1 MYARPGCFYSTS
13 RTAASS
19 SSLLGMMEENFRRIA
34 DAVRLP
40 EGSRARIRAQIA
52 SRAEEQEASMQNKPK
67 KRLPRLAVAAII
79 IAAALTLTA
88 AAAAVVHRFR
98 NDIIV
103 SSVSELPAPT
113 EDTPTAVAVVTDS
126 QSAAQTLDEIL
137 AEGPY
142 ITAEEWETGEKI
154 GGTTSAQYGGW
165 DTAELISS
173 DPALSV
179 RRITRETDSAEKM
192 QYMAEDP
199 ADLLP
204 VLTGKIR
211 FDLTWLAE
219 HYSVIIPDD
228 QAYIIRDE
236 DGAFVSEYFSAAYG
250 ANDGKGWVS
259 LDMDYDTTRKGLG
272 PSYIVNGTLDQ
283 AYYYTT
289 QDGYEF
295 LITAS
300 HDEVWASCYTVHATV
315 SLYSAYLT
323 TAEVEQ
329 IVEHLALSITE

>member
-1 MYARPGCFYSTS
+1 
-13 RTAASS
+13 
-19 SSLLGMMEENFRRIA
+19 MEQSFKHLA

-40 EGSRARIRAQIA
+40 EGSRARIRTQIA
-52 SRAEEQEASMQNKPK
+52 SHRKEQEASTVKQPK
-67 KRLPRLAVAAII
+67 KHLPRLAVAAII

-88 AAAAVVHRFR
+88 AAAAVIHQFR
-98 NDIIV
+98 NDILI
-103 SSVSELPAPT
+103 SDLSEIPEPT
-113 EDTPTAVAVVTDS
+113 GDTPMAVAVAKPASSRKAPKT
-126 QSAAQTLDEIL
+126 L
-137 AEGPY
+137 AERLADGPRF
-142 ITAEEWETGEKI
+142 TMEEWRNGEKI
-154 GGTTSAQYGGW
+154 DGW
-165 DTAELISS
+165 DHAELISD
-173 DPALSV
+173 DPALCI
-179 RRITRETDSAEKM
+179 RRITRDEDGAEKM

-219 HYSVIIPDD
+219 HYSVVIPDD

-272 PSYIVNGTLDQ
+272 PSYIVNGTFDQ

-295 LITAS
+295 LITADS
-300 HDEVWASCYTVHATV
+300 GTVWADCTTDHASV
-315 SLYSAYLT
+315 SLYGAYLT
-323 TAEVEQ
+323 TQDMEQ
-329 IVEHLALSITE
+329 IVEYMAVSMRE

>member
-1 MYARPGCFYSTS
+1 
-13 RTAASS
+13 
-19 SSLLGMMEENFRRIA
+19 MMEENFRRIA

-67 KRLPRLAVAAII
+67 KHLPRLAVAAII

-142 ITAEEWETGEKI
+142 ITAEEWESGEKI

-179 RRITRETDSAEKM
+179 RRITRDEDGAEKM
-192 QYMAEDP
+192 QYMAADP

-204 VLTGKIR
+204 VLTGNIR
-211 FDLTWLAE
+211 FDLTWLSENYKA
-219 HYSVIIPDD
+219 VTLDD
-228 QAYIIRDE
+228 QAFIVRDE
-236 DGAFVSEYFSAAYG
+236 DGNPVSEYFWAAYG
-250 ANDGKGWVS
+250 ANDGKGWFR
-259 LDMDYDTTRKGLG
+259 LEIMHDTTWNLS
-272 PSYIVNGTLDQ
+272 PDYIVDGTFEE

-289 QDGYEF
+289 ADGYEF
-295 LITAS
+295 LITA
-300 HDEVWASCYTVHATV
+300 DGDTVWADCTTAKTNV
-315 SLYSAYLT
+315 SLYGAYLT
-323 TAEVEQ
+323 TRDLEQ
-329 IVEHLALSITE
+329 IVEHLSVSIAE

>member
-1 MYARPGCFYSTS
+1 
-13 RTAASS
+13 
-19 SSLLGMMEENFRRIA
+19 MMEENFRRIA
-34 DAVRLP
+34 DTVRLP

-52 SRAEEQEASMQNKPK
+52 SRVEEQEASMQNKPK

-179 RRITRETDSAEKM
+179 RRITREADGAEKM

-219 HYSVIIPDD
+219 HYSVVIPDD

-272 PSYIVNGTLDQ
+272 PSYIVNGTFDQ

-300 HDEVWASCYTVHATV
+300 HDKVWASCYTDHAAV
-315 SLYSAYLT
+315 SLYGAYLT
-323 TAEVEQ
+323 TSDLEQ
-329 IVEHLALSITE
+329 IVEHLSVSIAE

>member
-1 MYARPGCFYSTS
+1 
-13 RTAASS
+13 
-19 SSLLGMMEENFRRIA
+19 MMEENFRRIA

-67 KRLPRLAVAAII
+67 KHLPRLAVAAII

-103 SSVSELPAPT
+103 SSVSELPAST

-142 ITAEEWETGEKI
+142 ITAEEWESGEKI

-179 RRITRETDSAEKM
+179 RRITRETDGAEKM

-219 HYSVIIPDD
+219 HYSVVIPDD

-272 PSYIVNGTLDQ
+272 PSYIVNGTFDQ

-295 LITAS
+295 LITES
-300 HDEVWASCYTVHATV
+300 RDKVWASCYTDHAAV
-315 SLYSAYLT
+315 SLYGAYLT
-323 TAEVEQ
+323 TSDLEQ
-329 IVEHLALSITE
+329 IVEHLALSISE

>member
-1 MYARPGCFYSTS
+1 
-13 RTAASS
+13 
-19 SSLLGMMEENFRRIA
+19 MMEENFKRIA

-67 KRLPRLAVAAII
+67 KHLPRLAVAAII

-113 EDTPTAVAVVTDS
+113 EDTPTAVAEPAS
-126 QSAAQTLDEIL
+126 GRKAPKTLEERLADGPRFTMDE
-137 AEGPY
+137 
-142 ITAEEWETGEKI
+142 WRNGEKI
-154 GGTTSAQYGGW
+154 DGTISHLYTGW
-165 DTAELISS
+165 DHSELISD
-173 DPALSV
+173 DPALCI
-179 RRITRETDSAEKM
+179 RRITRTEDGAEKM

-219 HYSVIIPDD
+219 HYSVVIPDD

-236 DGAFVSEYFSAAYG
+236 DGAFVSEYFWAAYG
-250 ANDGKGWVS
+250 ANDGKGWFR
-259 LDMDYDTTRKGLG
+259 LEIMHDTTWNLS
-272 PSYIVNGTLDQ
+272 PDYIVDGTFEE

-289 QDGYEF
+289 ASGYEF
-295 LITAS
+295 LITA
-300 HDEVWASCYTVHATV
+300 DGDTVWADCTTAKTSV
-315 SLYSAYLT
+315 SLYGAYLT
-323 TAEVEQ
+323 TRDLEQ
-329 IVEHLALSITE
+329 IVEHLALSISE

>member
-1 MYARPGCFYSTS
+1 
-13 RTAASS
+13 
-19 SSLLGMMEENFRRIA
+19 MMEENFRRIA

-67 KRLPRLAVAAII
+67 KHLPRLAVAAII

-179 RRITRETDSAEKM
+179 RRITRETDGAEKM

-204 VLTGKIR
+204 VLNGKIR

-219 HYSVIIPDD
+219 HYSVVIPDD

-272 PSYIVNGTLDQ
+272 PSYIVNGTFDQ

-300 HDEVWASCYTVHATV
+300 HDKVWASCYTDHAAV
-315 SLYSAYLT
+315 SLYGAYLT
-323 TAEVEQ
+323 TRDLEQ
-329 IVEHLALSITE
+329 IVEHLALSISE

>member
-1 MYARPGCFYSTS
+1 
-13 RTAASS
+13 
-19 SSLLGMMEENFRRIA
+19 MMEENFRRIA

-67 KRLPRLAVAAII
+67 KHLPRLAVAAII

-103 SSVSELPAPT
+103 SSVSELPAST

-142 ITAEEWETGEKI
+142 ITAEEWESGEKI

-179 RRITRETDSAEKM
+179 RRITRETDGAEKM

-219 HYSVIIPDD
+219 HYSVVIPDD

-236 DGAFVSEYFSAAYG
+236 DGGFVSEYFWAAYG
-250 ANDGKGWVS
+250 ANDGKGWFR
-259 LDMDYDTTRKGLG
+259 LEIMHDTTWNLS
-272 PSYIVNGTLDQ
+272 PDYIVDGTFEE

-289 QDGYEF
+289 ANGCEF
-295 LITAS
+295 LITA
-300 HDEVWASCYTVHATV
+300 DGDTVWADCTTAKTSV
-315 SLYSAYLT
+315 SLYGTYLT
-323 TAEVEQ
+323 TADIEQ
-329 IVEHLALSITE
+329 IAEHLAVSIAD

>member
-1 MYARPGCFYSTS
+1 
-13 RTAASS
+13 
-19 SSLLGMMEENFRRIA
+19 MMEENFRRIA

-67 KRLPRLAVAAII
+67 KHLPRLAVAAII

-113 EDTPTAVAVVTDS
+113 EDTPTAVAEPAS
-126 QSAAQTLDEIL
+126 GRKAPKTLEERLADGPRFTMDE
-137 AEGPY
+137 
-142 ITAEEWETGEKI
+142 WRNGEKI
-154 GGTTSAQYGGW
+154 DGTISHLYTGW
-165 DTAELISS
+165 DHSELISD
-173 DPALSV
+173 DPALCI
-179 RRITRETDSAEKM
+179 RRITRTEDGAEKM
-192 QYMAEDP
+192 QYMAADP
-199 ADLLP
+199 ANLLP

-219 HYSVIIPDD
+219 HYSVVIPDD
-228 QAYIIRDE
+228 QAFIIRDA
-236 DGAFVSEYFSAAYG
+236 DGNLANEFFWASYG
-250 ANDGKGWVS
+250 ANDGKGWVR
-259 LDMDYDTTRKGLG
+259 LEIMYDSTWNLS
-272 PSYIVNGTLDQ
+272 PAYIVDGSFEE

-289 QDGYEF
+289 ASGCEF
-295 LITAS
+295 LITADS
-300 HDEVWASCYTVHATV
+300 DTVWASCTTAKTNV
-315 SLYSAYLT
+315 SLYGAYLT

>member
-1 MYARPGCFYSTS
+1 
-13 RTAASS
+13 
-19 SSLLGMMEENFRRIA
+19 MEQSFKRIA
-34 DAVRLP
+34 DSVCLS
-40 EGSRARIRAQIA
+40 ESSRTRIRAQIA
-52 SRAEEQEASMQNKPK
+52 FRAEEQEASMQNNSKNH
-67 KRLPRLAVAAII
+67 LPRLAVAAII

-88 AAAAVVHRFR
+88 AAAAVVHRRR
-98 NDIIV
+98 N
-103 SSVSELPAPT
+103 ELYDTSLHEHPEPT
-113 EDTPTAVAVVTDS
+113 EDTPMAVAVVTDS
-126 QSAAQTLDEIL
+126 QSAAQTLEDVL

-142 ITAEEWETGEKI
+142 ITAEEWKSGEKI

-204 VLTGKIR
+204 LLTGKIR

-219 HYSVIIPDD
+219 HYSVVIPDD

-236 DGAFVSEYFSAAYG
+236 DGAFVSEYFWASYG
-250 ANDGKGWVS
+250 ANDGKGWFR
-259 LDMDYDTTRKGLG
+259 LEIMHDTTWNLS
-272 PSYIVNGTLDQ
+272 PDYIVDGTFEE

-289 QDGYEF
+289 ASGYEF
-295 LITAS
+295 HITA
-300 HDEVWASCYTVHATV
+300 DGDTVWADCTTAKTSV
-315 SLYSAYLT
+315 SLYGAYLT
-323 TAEVEQ
+323 TAELEQ
-329 IVEHLALSITE
+329 IV

>member
-1 MYARPGCFYSTS
+1 
-13 RTAASS
+13 
-19 SSLLGMMEENFRRIA
+19 MEENFKRIA
-34 DAVRLP
+34 DAVRPP

-67 KRLPRLAVAAII
+67 KHLPRLAVAAII

-103 SSVSELPAPT
+103 SSVSELPAST

-142 ITAEEWETGEKI
+142 ITAEEWESGEKI

-179 RRITRETDSAEKM
+179 RRITRETDGAEKM

-219 HYSVIIPDD
+219 HYSVVIPDD

-236 DGAFVSEYFSAAYG
+236 DGAVVSEYFSAAYG

-272 PSYIVNGTLDQ
+272 PSYIVNGTFDQ

-300 HDEVWASCYTVHATV
+300 RDKVWASCYTDHAAV
-315 SLYSAYLT
+315 SLYGAYLT
-323 TAEVEQ
+323 TSDLEQ
-329 IVEHLALSITE
+329 IVEHLALSISE

>member
-1 MYARPGCFYSTS
+1 
-13 RTAASS
+13 
-19 SSLLGMMEENFRRIA
+19 MEQNFKRIA
-34 DAVRLP
+34 DSVRLP

-67 KRLPRLAVAAII
+67 KHLPRLAVAAII

-113 EDTPTAVAVVTDS
+113 EDTPTAVAEPAS
-126 QSAAQTLDEIL
+126 GRKAPKTLEERLADGPRFTMDE
-137 AEGPY
+137 
-142 ITAEEWETGEKI
+142 WRNGEKI
-154 GGTTSAQYGGW
+154 DGTISHLYTGW
-165 DTAELISS
+165 DHSELISD
-173 DPALSV
+173 DPALCI
-179 RRITRETDSAEKM
+179 RRITRTEDGAEKM
-192 QYMAEDP
+192 QYMAADP
-199 ADLLP
+199 ANLLP

-219 HYSVIIPDD
+219 HYSVVIPDD
-228 QAYIIRDE
+228 QAFIIRDA
-236 DGAFVSEYFSAAYG
+236 DGNLANEFFWASYG
-250 ANDGKGWVS
+250 ANDGKGWFR
-259 LDMDYDTTRKGLG
+259 LEIMHDTTWNLS
-272 PSYIVNGTLDQ
+272 PDYIVDGTFEE

-289 QDGYEF
+289 ASGYEF
-295 LITAS
+295 LITA
-300 HDEVWASCYTVHATV
+300 DGDTVWADCTTAKTSV
-315 SLYSAYLT
+315 SLYGAYLT

>member
-1 MYARPGCFYSTS
+1 
-13 RTAASS
+13 
-19 SSLLGMMEENFRRIA
+19 MEENFKRIA

-67 KRLPRLAVAAII
+67 KHLPRLAVAAII

-103 SSVSELPAPT
+103 SSVSELPAST

-142 ITAEEWETGEKI
+142 ITAEEWESGEKI

-179 RRITRETDSAEKM
+179 RRITRETDGAEKM

-219 HYSVIIPDD
+219 HYSVVIPDD

-272 PSYIVNGTLDQ
+272 PSYIVNGTFDQ

-300 HDEVWASCYTVHATV
+300 HDKVWASCYTDHAAV
-315 SLYSAYLT
+315 SLYGAYLT
-323 TAEVEQ
+323 TSDLEQ
-329 IVEHLALSITE
+329 IVEHLALSISE

>member
-1 MYARPGCFYSTS
+1 
-13 RTAASS
+13 
-19 SSLLGMMEENFRRIA
+19 MMEENFRRIA

-67 KRLPRLAVAAII
+67 KHLPRLAVAAII

-179 RRITRETDSAEKM
+179 RRITRETDGVEKM

-219 HYSVIIPDD
+219 HYSVVIPDD

-272 PSYIVNGTLDQ
+272 PSYIVNGTFDQ

-300 HDEVWASCYTVHATV
+300 HDKVWASCYTDHAAV
-315 SLYSAYLT
+315 SLYGAYLT
-323 TAEVEQ
+323 TRDLEQ
-329 IVEHLALSITE
+329 IVEHLALSISE

>member
-1 MYARPGCFYSTS
+1 
-13 RTAASS
+13 
-19 SSLLGMMEENFRRIA
+19 MEQNFKRIA
-34 DAVRLP
+34 DSVRLP

-52 SRAEEQEASMQNKPK
+52 SWAEEQEASMQNKPK
-67 KRLPRLAVAAII
+67 KHLPRLAVAAII

-88 AAAAVVHRFR
+88 VAAAVVNRFR

-113 EDTPTAVAVVTDS
+113 EDTPAAVAEPAS
-126 QSAAQTLDEIL
+126 GRKAPKTLEERLADGPRFTMDE
-137 AEGPY
+137 
-142 ITAEEWETGEKI
+142 WRNGEKI
-154 GGTTSAQYGGW
+154 DGTISHLYTGW
-165 DTAELISS
+165 DHSELISD
-173 DPALSV
+173 DPALCI
-179 RRITRETDSAEKM
+179 RRITRTEDGAEKM

-219 HYSVIIPDD
+219 NYKTVIPDD
-228 QAYIIRDE
+228 QAFIIRDT
-236 DGAFVSEYFSAAYG
+236 DGNLANEFFWASYG
-250 ANDGKGWVS
+250 ANDGKGWVR
-259 LDMDYDTTRKGLG
+259 LEIMYDSTWNLS
-272 PSYIVNGTLDQ
+272 PAYIVDGSFEE

-289 QDGYEF
+289 ASGCEF
-295 LITAS
+295 LITADS
-300 HDEVWASCYTVHATV
+300 DTVWASCTTAKTNV
-315 SLYSAYLT
+315 SLYGAYLT

>member
-1 MYARPGCFYSTS
+1 
-13 RTAASS
+13 
-19 SSLLGMMEENFRRIA
+19 MMEENFRRIA
-34 DAVRLP
+34 DTVRLP
-40 EGSRARIRAQIA
+40 EGSRARIRAQVA
-52 SRAEEQEASMQNKPK
+52 SWAEEQEASMQNKPK

-103 SSVSELPAPT
+103 SGISELPAPT
-113 EDTPTAVAVVTDS
+113 EDTPMAVAVVTDS

-179 RRITRETDSAEKM
+179 RRITRETDGAEKM

-219 HYSVIIPDD
+219 HYSVVIPDD

-272 PSYIVNGTLDQ
+272 PSYIVNGTFDQ

-300 HDEVWASCYTVHATV
+300 HDKVWASCYTDHAAV
-315 SLYSAYLT
+315 SLYGAYLT
-323 TAEVEQ
+323 TGELEQ
-329 IVEHLALSITE
+329 IVEHLALSISE

>member
-1 MYARPGCFYSTS
+1 
-13 RTAASS
+13 
-19 SSLLGMMEENFRRIA
+19 MEENFKRIA

-67 KRLPRLAVAAII
+67 KHLPRLAVAAII

-113 EDTPTAVAVVTDS
+113 EDTPTAVAEPAS
-126 QSAAQTLDEIL
+126 GRKAPKTLEERLADGPRFTMDE
-137 AEGPY
+137 
-142 ITAEEWETGEKI
+142 WRNGEKI
-154 GGTTSAQYGGW
+154 DGTISHLYTGW
-165 DTAELISS
+165 DHSELISD
-173 DPALSV
+173 DPALCI
-179 RRITRETDSAEKM
+179 RRITRAEDGAEKM

-219 HYSVIIPDD
+219 NYKTVIPDD
-228 QAYIIRDE
+228 QAFLIR
-236 DGAFVSEYFSAAYG
+236 ASYG
-250 ANDGKGWVS
+250 ANDGKGWVR
-259 LDMDYDTTRKGLG
+259 LEIMYDSTWNLS
-272 PSYIVNGTLDQ
+272 PAYIVDGSFEE

-289 QDGYEF
+289 ASGCEF
-295 LITAS
+295 LITA
-300 HDEVWASCYTVHATV
+300 DGDTAWASCTTVKTNV
-315 SLYSAYLT
+315 SLYGAYLT
-323 TAEVEQ
+323 TSDLEQ
-329 IVEHLALSITE
+329 IVEHLALSISE

>member
-1 MYARPGCFYSTS
+1 
-13 RTAASS
+13 
-19 SSLLGMMEENFRRIA
+19 MMEENFERIA
-34 DAVRLP
+34 HAVRLP
-40 EGSRARIRAQIA
+40 ESSRARIRAQIT
-52 SRAEEQEASMQNKPK
+52 SRTEEQEASMQNKPK
-67 KRLPRLAVAAII
+67 KHLPRLAVAAII

-103 SSVSELPAPT
+103 SSVSELPEPT
-113 EDTPTAVAVVTDS
+113 EDIPTAVAVVTDN

-142 ITAEEWETGEKI
+142 ITAEEWESGEKI

-173 DPALSV
+173 DPALSI
-179 RRITRETDSAEKM
+179 RRITRETDGAEKM

-204 VLTGKIR
+204 MLSGKIR

-219 HYSVIIPDD
+219 HYSVVIPDD

-250 ANDGKGWVS
+250 ANDGKGWIS

-272 PSYIVNGTLDQ
+272 PSYIVNGTFDQ

-300 HDEVWASCYTVHATV
+300 HDKVWASCYTDHAAV
-315 SLYSAYLT
+315 SLYGAYLT
-323 TAEVEQ
+323 TGELEQ
-329 IVEHLALSITE
+329 IVEHLALSIAE

>member
-1 MYARPGCFYSTS
+1 
-13 RTAASS
+13 
-19 SSLLGMMEENFRRIA
+19 MMEENFRRIA

-67 KRLPRLAVAAII
+67 KHLPRLAVAAII

-103 SSVSELPAPT
+103 SSVSELPAST

-142 ITAEEWETGEKI
+142 ITAEEWESGEKI

-179 RRITRETDSAEKM
+179 RRITRETDGAEKM

-219 HYSVIIPDD
+219 HYSVVIPDD

-259 LDMDYDTTRKGLG
+259 LEIMDYDTTLQGAG
-272 PSYIVNGTLDQ
+272 
-283 AYYYTT
+283 
-289 QDGYEF
+289 
-295 LITAS
+295 
-300 HDEVWASCYTVHATV
+300 
-315 SLYSAYLT
+315 
-323 TAEVEQ
+323 AEP
-329 IVEHLALSITE
+329 IS